1 MRVRAAGSSGV
12 TTVNAVQTTAEGE
25 SGGGGDKRQRTKRTK
40 GTQRGGGRAQRDKV
54 EERDREGVG
63 GRGVEEETG
72 GGQTINKEH
81 RGAAGSD

>member
-1 MRVRAAGSSGV
+1 ME
-12 TTVNAVQTTAEGE
+12 EG
-25 SGGGGDKRQRTKRTK
+25 GTK
-40 GTQRGGGRAQRDKV
+40 GSVQREPKAPRGGGGRAQRDKV